1 MLEQTRE
8 ILSKKLGVELVVTL
22 DSRLENCADEE
33 LGEFL
38 QCEPLVDHGSEHL
51 SDYPPCIVIYEN
63 GLVQLF
69 HDATPYP
76 VKANTAAEARDMMMS
91 LNPYAVHHTLFTPD
105 DFKEFMNKL
114 MEEAA
119 EYDEE

>member
-63 GLVQLF
+63 ELVQLW

-76 VKANTAAEARDMMMS
+76 VAANTKAEARDMMMS
-91 LNPYAVHHTLFTPD
+91 LCPCPVHHTLCTVE
-105 DFKEFMNKL
+105 DFNNFINEL
-114 MEEAA
+114 IELAA

>member
-38 QCEPLVDHGSEHL
+38 QCEPKIDHNSNFLSEC
-51 SDYPPCIVIYEN
+51 PPCIVIYEN
-63 GLVQLF
+63 ELVQFF

-76 VKANTAAEARDMMMS
+76 VAANTKDEARDMMMC
-91 LNPYAVHHTLFTPD
+91 LNPYPVHHTLCTVE
-105 DFKEFMNKL
+105 DFNNFINEL
-114 MEEAA
+114 IELAA

>member
-63 GLVQLF
+63 ELVQLW

-76 VKANTAAEARDMMMS
+76 VAANTKAEARDMMMC
-91 LNPYAVHHTLFTPD
+91 LNPYPVHHTLLTAD
-105 DFKEFMNKL
+105 DFQSFMNKL

>member
-22 DSRLENCADEE
+22 DSRLENCADET

-38 QCEPLVDHGSEHL
+38 QCEPVVDHGSEHL
-51 SDYPPCIVIYEN
+51 NDYPPCIVIYEN
-63 GLVQLF
+63 ELVQFF

-91 LNPYAVHHTLFTPD
+91 LNPYAVHHTLCTVE
-105 DFKEFMNKL
+105 DFNNFINEL
-114 MEEAA
+114 IELAA